1 MKTPTP
7 HQVKFKKKGKI
18 KNDILLWT
26 KQMVLYYMHTIYL
39 IISSARQYS
48 QRNKFL
54 ANIYQPQ
61 FSDNIMD

>member
-7 HQVKFKKKGKI
+7 HQVKLKKGKI

-39 IISSARQYS
+39 NISSARQYS
-48 QRNKFL
+48 QRKFL

>member
-1 MKTPTP
+1 
-7 HQVKFKKKGKI
+7 
-18 KNDILLWT
+18 
-26 KQMVLYYMHTIYL
+26 MVLYYMHTIYL
-39 IISSARQYS
+39 NISSAQQYS

>member
-1 MKTPTP
+1 MNKTNG
-7 HQVKFKKKGKI
+7 F
-18 KNDILLWT
+18 IL
-26 KQMVLYYMHTIYL
+26 HAYL
-39 IISSARQYS
+39 NISSARQYS